1 MFENTTEKV
10 RKKEAKKEGKSFEA
24 RLAHRNTKKNR
35 LKLLFDLMWKIFAVA
50 TQLAKVINAK
60 DNDDDR
66 YVVGDT

>member
-1 MFENTTEKV
+1 MKRV
-10 RKKEAKKEGKSFEA
+10 
-24 RLAHRNTKKNR
+24 
-35 LKLLFDLMWKIFAVA
+35 KLLFDLMWKIFAVA